1 MPSGRLIGHTQA
13 KKVEVVSAKAPA
25 PSRIGAGADVQN
37 LFRHIFKVNIS
48 STKYLSKVYDRL
60 TIFRRL
66 LRKTSSK
73 SQKRQLLEK

>member
-1 MPSGRLIGHTQA
+1 MNTGNAYGCFLSSPRVGMPSGRLIGHTQA

-48 STKYLSKVYDRL
+48 STKYLSKV
-60 TIFRRL
+60 
-66 LRKTSSK
+66 
-73 SQKRQLLEK
+73 